1 MLVMTWVKI
10 CGTTTLR
17 DAQIALQAGADA
29 IGFVFADSPRRVTS
43 EQVRDIIAN
52 LPPGPDGVGVFVND
66 TEDRIAGVVRD
77 CGLTAVQLHGD
88 ETTEFARKLRAKLPR
103 IKIFR
108 ALAYA
113 ALAKDAG
120 NDQRLSG
127 GSLYDAWLL
136 DGALAGARGGSGNSF
151 DWRQAKAA
159 LSSIAFRENLIVAGG
174 LDSENVTQ
182 PLAVLRPWGV
192 DVVSGVEAE
201 PGRKDPG
208 KVRAFVQAVRG
219 WESGLSHGNR

>member
-1 MLVMTWVKI
+1 MIERRFRRTLVMTWVKI

-120 NDQRLSG
+120 
-127 GSLYDAWLL
+127 LL

-174 LDSENVTQ
+174 LDSENV
-182 PLAVLRPWGV
+182 
-192 DVVSGVEAE
+192 
-201 PGRKDPG
+201 
-208 KVRAFVQAVRG
+208 
-219 WESGLSHGNR
+219 